1 MAGKVERTHGPDLKD
16 RLASALG
23 STVVMALTFIVLAV
37 ATAFFAILSA
47 GVHLID
53 GHGQG
58 QFEGTARLIQFFD
71 SFILTAFGAFLAL
84 AAVTGFALGSERT
97 VRLFG
102 VLWQT
107 ETPSRSEKW
116 FVIFTLL
123 ALLGTMLVYALRKL
137 GIA

>member
-1 MAGKVERTHGPDLKD
+1 
-16 RLASALG
+16 
-23 STVVMALTFIVLAV
+23 MALTFIVLSV
-37 ATAFFAILSA
+37 ATAFFAVLTA
-47 GVHLID
+47 GIHLVD

-58 QFEGTARLIQFFD
+58 QFEGTARLILFFD
-71 SFILTAFGAFLAL
+71 SFIVTAFGVFLIL

-107 ETPSRSEKW
+107 ETPTRSEKW
-116 FVIFTLL
+116 FAICMVL

-137 GIA
+137 EIV